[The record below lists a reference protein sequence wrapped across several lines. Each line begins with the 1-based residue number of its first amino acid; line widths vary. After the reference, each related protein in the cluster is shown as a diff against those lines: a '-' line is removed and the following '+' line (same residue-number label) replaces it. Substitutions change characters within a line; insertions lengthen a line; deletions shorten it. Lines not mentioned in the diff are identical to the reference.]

1 MKSVASSLCSDPLS
15 SSRNRHRQHFRDHP
29 DFQHNGWVWDNF
41 DTASI
46 SCSAESTTS
55 PAELTKRFG
64 QTMKHAGFL
73 FVHNLISGT
82 FLAYIFLLRCL
93 LFNCIWI
100 WFAKHFCNFLY
111 LPCVICNHHDT
122 FFRSCSLGNH
132 LHWCHCF
139 SGGLT
144 CLTSFFLHH
153 HSCQISDLC
162 RIYIIVDT
170 SIFTTFFN
178 SDLVKSHQT
187 VLTTWTNHT
196 IMGVSYQSNCNF
208 SRNSLSVI
216 KSTDEWERR
225 VILEKLSVG
234 SPSLEVTRH
243 LVAQH
248 TKINNDLKDTILMFY
263 FLRPFQKTP
272 QPFLSDIFLCL

>member
-1 MKSVASSLCSDPLS
+1 MGGYEITLTRLLSLALQSQRP
-15 SSRNRHRQHFRDHP
+15 RQQNWQKDLARRWNTQVFCLYIIWYLEHFLHIYR
-29 DFQHNGWVWDNF
+29 
-41 DTASI
+41 
-46 SCSAESTTS
+46 
-55 PAELTKRFG
+55 
-64 QTMKHAGFL
+64 
-73 FVHNLISGT
+73 
-82 FLAYIFLLRCL
+82 FLLRCL

-144 CLTSFFLHH
+144 WLTSFFLHH

-162 RIYIIVDT
+162 RIYIVDT

-208 SRNSLSVI
+208 SQNSLSVI
-216 KSTDEWERR
+216 KNTDEWERR

-234 SPSLEVTRH
+234 PPSLEVTRH